1 MNPLHLA
8 VLTRVHG
15 VDELLPVASSAPLIR
30 AEKLMGRD
38 PTALGMTPPLMT
50 LPPGTRTAG
59 VVYFWRSR
67 RQTGF
72 ASRRTFQPHGRHVAL
87 ATVVSGGVGLA
98 LPQGIQHLA
107 DRRLTAD

>member
-38 PTALGMTPPLMT
+38 PTAPDMTPLLMTPPV
-50 LPPGTRTAG
+50 GTRFAG
-59 VVYFWRSR
+59 VVYFGAPGGRP
-67 RQTGF
+67 
-72 ASRRTFQPHGRHVAL
+72 ASRHVAPFQTHGQHVAL
-87 ATVVSGGVGLA
+87 APVLSGGAGLA
-98 LPQGIQHLA
+98 LLQGIQHLA